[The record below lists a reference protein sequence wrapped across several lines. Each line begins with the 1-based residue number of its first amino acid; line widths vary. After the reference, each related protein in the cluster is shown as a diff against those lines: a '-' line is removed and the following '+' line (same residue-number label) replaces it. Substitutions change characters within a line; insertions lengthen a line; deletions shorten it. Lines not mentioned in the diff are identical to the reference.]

1 MINSNEDAP
10 HGTQLAEES
19 IKKGQNAKTPLLN
32 DAACRG
38 CHGYTYT
45 HRLRQRNVPQVLV
58 GLLLTWV
65 SEPVA

>member
-10 HGTQLAEES
+10 HGTQLAKES
-19 IKKGQNAKTPLLN
+19 KGQNAKTPLLN

-38 CHGYTYT
+38 CHGYTY
-45 HRLRQRNVPQVLV
+45 NVPRVLV